1 MYKLYNNFLFRDLF
15 CHFNISS
22 RLEMCISC
30 AWRLLQ
36 IAFHVVTKLLTI
48 MDGTLLL
55 LLLFLR
61 KEQRINDKTRI
72 MILKD
77 GGITKVHVGIRVSD

>member
-15 CHFNISS
+15 CHFNISR

-30 AWRLLQ
+30 AWRLLHK
-36 IAFHVVTKLLTI
+36 AFYVVKKLLTV
-48 MDGTLLL
+48 MDDTL

-61 KEQRINDKTRI
+61 NKGNNKITEHKEQRK
-72 MILKD
+72 
-77 GGITKVHVGIRVSD
+77 

>member
-1 MYKLYNNFLFRDLF
+1 
-15 CHFNISS
+15 
-22 RLEMCISC
+22 
-30 AWRLLQ
+30 
-36 IAFHVVTKLLTI
+36 